1 MTSEY
6 DFRADSTPVPSQIR
20 RARHCTMVVAH
31 SRGGELACCFSGPPR
46 TSSIMAPIM
55 QLSGHQG
62 DILCGK
68 FHPDGEVLA
77 TSGMDRQIYFWNVY
91 GECENIGVLAGHTNA
106 VTDMHFNTDGTALY
120 TASADK
126 MVMCWDTVT
135 GTRVKKLKGDSL
147 LTNCHLSFKKS
158 SGLSCTADQDGFV
171 WSPRNRH
178 LQGLMFSTLAVT
190 SVTFNDTAE
199 QVISGGIDNDMK
211 VWDLRKNGL
220 LYRMRGHNDT
230 VTGISLSPDGSYV
243 LSNAMDN
250 TVRIWDVRPFAPQE
264 RCVKIFQGHQHNFEN
279 ILLRC
284 AWSPDGRRVGAGSSD
299 RFVYVW
305 DTTSRHILYK
315 LPGHNGSVNAVEFH
329 PKEPIV
335 MSISNDKQIFLG
347 EIDAK

>member
-1 MTSEY
+1 MEGKRKAEY
-6 DFRADSTPVPSQIR
+6 MAVAVQPKKPRNE
-20 RARHCTMVVAH
+20 VVVH
-31 SRGGELACCFSGPPR
+31 GGDKNSVQGGGPPR
-46 TSSIMAPIM
+46 TSGLLGPIM

-62 DILCGK
+62 DVLCGK
-68 FHPDGEVLA
+68 FHPEGEVLA
-77 TSGMDRQIYFWNVY
+77 TAGMDRQIHFWKVY
-91 GECENIGVLAGHTNA
+91 GECDNFAVLPGHTNA
-106 VTDMHFNTDGTALY
+106 VTDLHFSTDGTALY

-126 MVMCWDTVT
+126 TVMCWDTMS
-135 GTRVKKLKGDSL
+135 GTRVKKLKGHSSFV
-147 LTNCHLSFKKS
+147 NCVHSARRGPCLVVSGGDDCTVLIWDVRKKRPATT
-158 SGLSCTADQDGFV
+158 LQNTFQVTA
-171 WSPRNRH
+171 
-178 LQGLMFSTLAVT
+178 
-190 SVTFNDTAE
+190 VTFNDTSE

-230 VTGISLSPDGSYV
+230 VTGLSLSPDGSYV

-284 AWSPDGRRVGAGSSD
+284 SWSSDGRRVAAGSSD
-299 RFVYVW
+299 RHAYVW

-315 LPGHNGSVNAVEFH
+315 LPGHNGSVNSVEFH

-335 MSISNDKQIFLG
+335 MSVSNDKQIFLG
-347 EIDAK
+347 EIE